1 MGKNNVRGVYML
13 KEFKDS
19 YTDEIFQFIS
29 PNKKL
34 SEMFKNCFYSTLNTT
49 VIQNENELPF
59 VITGDIPA
67 MWLRDSS
74 AQVFHYLRFC
84 RENPNYV
91 ESNGI
96 SGIGSIHTPKNFIW
110 HMSLAYRALPPR
122 TAVK

>member
-74 AQVFHYLRFC
+74 AQVF
-84 RENPNYV
+84 
-91 ESNGI
+91 
-96 SGIGSIHTPKNFIW
+96 T
-110 HMSLAYRALPPR
+110 
-122 TAVK
+122 T